1 MGQGKGL
8 EGLSAAH
15 RKVPAQGLKD
25 DPRGEFTL
33 DIDATQIIAEK
44 KHARR
49 TYKGERGYMPI
60 VGHFNSL
67 FCWCYPIIVDYP
79 RPDGHT
85 TKELAHKNIQYDFG
99 GRV

>member
-1 MGQGKGL
+1 MFDGPILHEGPGQTIIFL
-8 EGLSAAH
+8 
-15 RKVPAQGLKD
+15 
-25 DPRGEFTL
+25 DP
-33 DIDATQIIAEK
+33 DAF
-44 KHARR
+44 
-49 TYKGERGYMPI
+49 MPI